1 MTYQA
6 VSKPERSS
14 MARKPKNQPST
25 AAASALPAEKVAA
38 MIETLAPARR
48 GRKATAAAS
57 LPELPSMADSR
68 DMAAGSVEADV
79 RSADPIKAPGR
90 KALGRKPKP
99 SAPVAVAALLK
110 DNAGTRRGSK
120 PRKAKAEATPDA
132 VDDGVPGSKA
142 LPHADSAASGNLAPP
157 SAGRDLSS
165 DDAHQPLRSLNAPAP
180 ARPAAHWDRATNA
193 VPFDWPA
200 IEQIASHEGPNQG
213 MAKLLVAARAEG
225 ANSRWPL

>member
-6 VSKPERSS
+6 VPEPERSS

-25 AAASALPAEKVAA
+25 APAPALPAEKVAA
-38 MIETLAPARR
+38 MIETLAPAHR
-48 GRKATAAAS
+48 GRKATAAS

-90 KALGRKPKP
+90 KAIGHKPKP
-99 SAPVAVAALLK
+99 SAPAAVAATLQA
-110 DNAGTRRGSK
+110 NAGGRRGPK

-132 VDDGVPGSKA
+132 VDDGVPGSEA
-142 LPHADSAASGNLAPP
+142 LPHAESAASGNLAPP
-157 SAGRDLSS
+157 SAARDLSS
-165 DDAHQPLRSLNAPAP
+165 DDAHHPLPGLDAPAP
-180 ARPAAHWDRATNA
+180 AKPAAYWDRATNA
-193 VPFDWPA
+193 VQFDWPA
-200 IEQIASHEGPNQG
+200 IEQTASHEGPNQG